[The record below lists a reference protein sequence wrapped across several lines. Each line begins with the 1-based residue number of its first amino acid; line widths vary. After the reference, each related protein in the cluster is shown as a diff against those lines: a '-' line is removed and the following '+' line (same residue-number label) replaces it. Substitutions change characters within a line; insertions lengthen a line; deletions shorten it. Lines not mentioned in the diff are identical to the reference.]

1 MQLSQNLY
9 KVCVYL
15 SRNLRTCTY
24 VCLFKQS
31 FESFLE
37 PDYQKKRF
45 GRKKTLSLHFI
56 HVVFRG
62 ALKRVLRRDSG
73 GNWQVEE
80 DQKEINT
87 DVLHWLQC
95 FTLLLFAES
104 NKPFMNECRVGLS
117 LASITQS
124 IKTD

>member
-1 MQLSQNLY
+1 MPHFDHFPRPGESDP
-9 KVCVYL
+9 
-15 SRNLRTCTY
+15 Y
-24 VCLFKQS
+24 VSL
-31 FESFLE
+31 L
-37 PDYQKKRF
+37 
-45 GRKKTLSLHFI
+45 LHFI

-62 ALKRVLRRDSG
+62 TLKRVLRRNSG
-73 GNWQVEE
+73 GNWQVLEE

-87 DVLHWLQC
+87 DVFHWLQC

>member
-1 MQLSQNLY
+1 MVVQSSSYPHQ
-9 KVCVYL
+9 KHGAISV
-15 SRNLRTCTY
+15 
-24 VCLFKQS
+24 LFTPKAGVNKH
-31 FESFLE
+31 F
-37 PDYQKKRF
+37 
-45 GRKKTLSLHFI
+45 LHFI